1 MCSLRHPLMGI
12 LVLSFLFLAAC
23 DGTKTTKSDAD
34 QLPTDDIAVDGDL
47 LTDDLIP
54 DEEEPDDA
62 DIDTKT
68 DTKPDGDKLDGDMP
82 DTDTVDVEPD
92 IDEPVTDDMVTDD
105 VVTDDV
111 VTDDVVV
118 DDVVTDDILTDEDT
132 VPVTRRTLCL
142 NIPEN
147 AHGIGANADG
157 KFEQTQNGAVWEP
170 ETFECAWECN
180 KSYLPNEAGDACFFL
195 ATIYVNHAATDGANN
210 GSSWENAFTDLSDA
224 IEEALDNSQ
233 QEIWVAQG
241 TYTPTFCFTSPQET
255 CPFLPR
261 KQTFTLKPGVGI
273 YGGFVGDETARDE
286 RDWEA
291 NETILSG
298 DLDGDD
304 AWDDLN
310 EEWLNRDEN
319 AYHVIQIIWDDRHQA
334 DAVLDGFTV
343 TGGVAI
349 DEDDEGIEDKGGG
362 LLAGDNEDSADFTVR
377 NCRFVANTTA
387 GGGGAIAVL
396 EMSPTIENCTFIDNS
411 ALVNGGAVML
421 AESPATVTGCRFE
434 NNFTTGT
441 TGSSGGA
448 IAALNNSALTVVES
462 DFIGNRSVKVA
473 AIDAGGPSLTIN
485 YGYFQGNEG
494 AAGNEANGIV
504 TMQAGG
510 TIEVFDSTF
519 EENAPVVIEVRDA
532 TLTVA
537 GSFFTGNEG
546 PSISTSGGLA
556 TITGTIFENN
566 AAVNGGAIE
575 NSGSDMAI
583 VRCRFVGNHA
593 DLPGSGFA
601 GIGGAI
607 FATMA
612 GTMTVADTVFDGN
625 SAALW
630 GGAVALIM
638 SSPIFLNCTFDGNSD
653 STGDRAIFMAQSDPT
668 FDNTILWGLV
678 GQHVGELGPFD
689 FEESVP
695 LFRYSDVK
703 DSGGSTS
710 DCGIGGDEYC
720 WVLPFGTDGGGNID
734 EDPLFVGSGDDPLDL
749 QATSP
754 CVNTGNN
761 DLVPD
766 EEYALYDL
774 LAADRIQ
781 SVTVDM
787 GAYEQ

>member
-1 MCSLRHPLMGI
+1 MGI
-12 LVLSFLFLAAC
+12 LLLSFLFLAAC
-23 DGTKTTKSDAD
+23 DGTKTTKNDAD
-34 QLPTDDIAVDGDL
+34 QLPTDDLAADGDL

-54 DEEEPDDA
+54 DEEEPDEA
-62 DIDTKT
+62 DIDAKT
-68 DTKPDGDKLDGDMP
+68 DAKPDGDKLDGDMP
-82 DTDTVDVEPD
+82 DTDTADVEPD
-92 IDEPVTDDMVTDD
+92 IDEPLTDE

-111 VTDDVVV
+111 VTDDILV

-132 VPVTRRTLCL
+132 VPVTRRTLCT
-142 NIPEN
+142 NIPAN

-157 KFEQTQNGAVWEP
+157 KFEQTQNGDSWEP
-170 ETFECAWECN
+170 ETFDCAWVCN
-180 KSYLPNEAGDACFFL
+180 KSYVLNDGGDGCFFL
-195 ATIYVNHAATDGANN
+195 ATIYVDLTAAGANN

-241 TYTPTFCFTSPQET
+241 TYTPAVCFTSPQET
-255 CPFLPR
+255 CPLFPR
-261 KQTFTLKPGVGI
+261 KRTFTLKPGVGI
-273 YGGFVGDETARDE
+273 YGGFLGTETLRDD
-286 RDWEA
+286 RDWAA

-304 AWDDLN
+304 EWDDIN
-310 EEWLNRDEN
+310 GEWLNREEN
-319 AYHVIQIIWDDRHQA
+319 AYHVIQVIWDDQHQA

-349 DEDDEGIEDKGGG
+349 DEDVEGIENKGGG

-377 NCRFVANTTA
+377 NCRFFANTTA

-396 EMSPTIENCTFIDNS
+396 AMAPTIENCTFLDNS
-411 ALVNGGAVML
+411 AVTGGAVAL
-421 AESPATVTGCRFE
+421 LNESPATVTDCRFE

-441 TGSSGGA
+441 TDSSGGA
-448 IAALNNSALTVVES
+448 IAALNGSALTIVGS
-462 DFIGNRSVKVA
+462 DLIGNRSVKVA
-473 AIDAGGPSLTIN
+473 AIDAGGPSLTIEDC
-485 YGYFQGNEG
+485 YFHGNEG
-494 AAGNEANGIV
+494 AAGDEANGIV

-510 TIEVFDSTF
+510 AIAVFDSVF

-537 GSFFTGNEG
+537 GSVAGSVFTANEG
-546 PSISTSGGLA
+546 PSISTNGGSA
-556 TITGTIFENN
+556 TITDTTFENN

-575 NSGSDMAI
+575 NSGSEMTI
-583 VRCRFVGNHA
+583 VRCRFIGNHA

-607 FATMA
+607 FATAA
-612 GTMTVADTVFDGN
+612 GTMTVLNTVFDGN

-638 SSPIFLNCTFDGNSD
+638 SSPTFLNCTFDGNTD

-695 LFRYSDVK
+695 VFRYSDVM
-703 DSGGSTS
+703 DSGGSAMT
-710 DCGIGGDEYC
+710 CGDGTESC

-734 EDPLFVGSGDDPLDL
+734 ADPQFVGSGDDPLDL
-749 QATSP
+749 QVSSP
-754 CVNTGNN
+754 CINTGSNA
-761 DLVPD
+761 LVP
-766 EEYALYDL
+766 EGVLYDIL
-774 LAADRIQ
+774 GTVRIQ
-781 SVTVDM
+781 NDIVDM